1 MCIVYTCEIG
11 ITSSFRRKIKLKYAK
26 FANDVMTLLLNYTK
40 QFLRKLLLIYFIFLF
55 SKFWN
60 FKNYT
65 KFNFVMFCHTHTLF
79 FSSNLFVYFSIGE
92 KFGSLF
98 KKANW
103 LWMIWKKNK
112 IASIK
117 QHQSWKINLSKI
129 TKISRV
135 KKTRGNNLCM

>member
-1 MCIVYTCEIG
+1 MQM
-11 ITSSFRRKIKLKYAK
+11 
-26 FANDVMTLLLNYTK
+26 MTLLLNYMK
-40 QFLRKLLLIYFIFLF
+40 QFLHKLLLIYFIFLF
-55 SKFWN
+55 WN
-60 FKNYT
+60 FKISKIIQNLILSC
-65 KFNFVMFCHTHTLF
+65 FVILIHYF
-79 FSSNLFVYFSIGE
+79 FLSNLFVYFSIGE

-135 KKTRGNNLCM
+135 KKTRSNNLSNLCSKFTMQVVAIRLLLGM